1 MSEETSHG
9 AQRVLVWVVT
19 GAGVLYIAVCA
30 VLLWW
35 MVGMQAMD
43 YAGMG
48 PEDPAATDAQH
59 ARQVMLLV
67 ASMVAG
73 LAIWVTLLVLTV
85 RHGRQERLAMSQT
98 RK

>member
-1 MSEETSHG
+1 MSEETSRG
-9 AQRVLVWVVT
+9 AQRVLVWVLT

-35 MVGMQAMD
+35 MVRMQAMD

-59 ARQVMLLV
+59 ARQIMLLV
-67 ASMVAG
+67 ASMLAG
-73 LAIWVTLLVLTV
+73 LAIWVTLLVLAV
-85 RHGRQERLAMSQT
+85 RYGRPDRLELSQT